1 MYIGTPQEI
10 ASGYDWKQAYWE
22 RQKDII
28 CIEHDKLQ
36 AIKELAQEIAK
47 KKLTEAG
54 HRYDNRKE
62 ITRNITGLM
71 GEAAM
76 EQVLGIAI
84 IEWSAGYTLDYA
96 HPDISQ
102 YGVGVKTVQHG
113 KHHVIAKRSWYPQ
126 ILCTVLSDTQV
137 QVNGLATPRMLNEL
151 QDDQYILDPRLR
163 AKGTKTCYTGY
174 AQLIK
179 IRSRK
184 DLEKV
189 LENLD

>member
-1 MYIGTPQEI
+1 MYIGTPQGI
-10 ASGYDWKQAYWE
+10 GSQGWMTAYLE

-28 CIEHDKLQ
+28 YIEHDKLQ

-62 ITRNITGLM
+62 TTRNITGLM

-76 EQVLGIAI
+76 EQVLGIDI
-84 IEWSAGYTLDYA
+84 IEWSVGDTIDYA
-96 HPDISQ
+96 HPDILR

-126 ILCTVLSDTQV
+126 ILCTVMSDTQV
-137 QVNGLATPRMLNEL
+137 QVNGLATPHMLNSF
-151 QDDQYILDPRLR
+151 QDDRYILDPRLR

-174 AQLIK
+174 DKLIN
-179 IRSRK
+179 IRSRA

-189 LENLD
+189 LEKLD